1 MSLCKKEERSNCVCV
16 CRDWAVG
23 VLMCACEEICGCV
36 CGESGLFGGVLWVYV
51 SVEGEVWNLE
61 GQTGLHGC
69 VHEDKE
75 LCMED
80 VSRSCVWRKCLF
92 QWRKRWIFLGLCMC
106 G

>member
-1 MSLCKKEERSNCVCV
+1 MGLCECLHALVERLVYV
-16 CRDWAVG
+16 WRDWIVFG
-23 VLMCACEEICGCV
+23 
-36 CGESGLFGGVLWVYV
+36 GESCVYV

-75 LCMED
+75 LYMED